1 MSRVSDPTTKMEIQE
16 LDSRLD
22 KIEQSLNKST
32 SQRPSDKNAH
42 LQKNTYR
49 VVKEDSNYYIE
60 FKHKD
65 GWLRSSASNFTLR
78 G

>member
-1 MSRVSDPTTKMEIQE
+1 MSRVSEPLTKMELEDIE
-16 LDSRLD
+16 SRLD
-22 KIEQSLNKST
+22 KIEQSLKST
-32 SQRPSDKNAH
+32 TRDKSSDKNAH

-49 VVKEDSNYYIE
+49 VIKEDSNYYVE

-65 GWLRSSASNFTLR
+65 GWIRSTSTNFNLR

>member
-1 MSRVSDPTTKMEIQE
+1 MSRVSDPIVKMELVE
-16 LDSRLD
+16 LESRLD
-22 KIEQSLNKST
+22 KVEQSLKSNKGS
-32 SQRPSDKNAH
+32 SSDKNAH

-49 VVKEDSNYYIE
+49 VIKEDSNYYVE

-65 GWLRSSASNFTLR
+65 GWIRSTSTNFSLR